1 MHIRQHIIVSFET
14 FKITWALL
22 YIAWIIMQ
30 QKYKLLF
37 SYYQNI
43 FLNIY

>member
-1 MHIRQHIIVSFET
+1 MVLFEA

-22 YIAWIIMQ
+22 YIVWIIMQ

-37 SYYQNI
+37 SYYQII
-43 FLNIY
+43 FLNNFI